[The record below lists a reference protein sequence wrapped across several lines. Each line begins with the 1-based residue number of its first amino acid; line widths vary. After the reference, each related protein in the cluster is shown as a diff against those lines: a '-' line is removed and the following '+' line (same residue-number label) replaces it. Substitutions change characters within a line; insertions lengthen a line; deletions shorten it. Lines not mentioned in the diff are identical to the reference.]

1 MLISLSVWNHMNRF
15 FFSFLQRLQ
24 APTHLMRIPPS
35 ILPWPFWNYSLDEI
49 RCLGAPFSEVAKPQI
64 YTEPNHQ
71 QNACFFFGGVF
82 GRILR
87 FTLFYPIVFMGKYPS
102 WNRVLGSIWHYPA
115 HFDLPILW
123 CFCSRFW
130 TQIFRWWRIRFPV
143 YSAYE

>member
-1 MLISLSVWNHMNRF
+1 MNRF

-71 QNACFFFGGVF
+71 QNACFFGGVF

-102 WNRVLGSIWHYPA
+102 LEPCSIVDLTLRGS
-115 HFDLPILW
+115 
-123 CFCSRFW
+123 
-130 TQIFRWWRIRFPV
+130 FRSSYLMMFLF
-143 YSAYE
+143 